1 MEDDE
6 EDISTSTDGKDT
18 DVVPDMTQVVS
29 ERSRTRTISRS
40 VYTDNQGNP
49 VSQDVIEDINQ
60 FQVKLDYYI
69 TINASE
75 NLGTGW

>member
-49 VSQDVIEDINQ
+49 VSEDVIEDINQ
-60 FQVKLDYYI
+60 FQVKLHYYI
-69 TINASE
+69 TINASD